1 MKTAEFRLGER
12 TFTLCLNGA
21 ALFDLYDKFGQDKPI
36 LDHIAGTDRASF
48 DALCWM
54 LAKLSEQGELV
65 RRYEGHEA
73 GKIPSEHFFRTN
85 LAPLEIARA
94 KSAVT
99 EAVARGFERE
109 VPGED
114 ARIDLG
120 LLELEKKTA
129 PAPAGPAIC
138 RWLASFWG

>member
-1 MKTAEFRLGER
+1 MKTREYQLGER
-12 TFTLCLNGA
+12 TFHLCLNGA
-21 ALFDLYDKFGQDKPI
+21 ALFDLYDRFGQDAP
-36 LDHIAGTDRASF
+36 LLSHIEGNDKAGF
-48 DALCWM
+48 ENLCWM

-85 LAPLEIARA
+85 LAPLEVARA
-94 KSAVT
+94 KQAVT
-99 EAVARGFERE
+99 EAVMLGFERE

-114 ARIDLG
+114 ERIDLG

-129 PAPAGPAIC
+129 AGPAGSGIFK
-138 RWLASFWG
+138 WLASFWG